1 MVREVPAAR
10 DELPSTALSSHGG
23 GVIAAD
29 PRDPKGG
36 KAMMSTFQFDLELP
50 REARGATY
58 GGRAYV
64 RFVLRPEPLAVQ
76 WYRRVRQA
84 FLARFNV

>member
-1 MVREVPAAR
+1 MAK
-10 DELPSTALSSHGG
+10 DQLPSTALSSEGG

-36 KAMMSTFQFDLELP
+36 KALTTSFQYDLELP
-50 REARGATY
+50 SEVPSLSY

-64 RFVLRPEPLAVQ
+64 RFAFTPEPLAQQ
-76 WYRRVRQA
+76 WYRRIRQV
-84 FLARFNV
+84 FLAQFHV